1 MDWLPEVLDLAVRA
15 LQIGAAG
22 LLAYGAYVVLRRT

>member
-1 MDWLPEVLDLAVRA
+1 MEWLPEALDLAVRA
-15 LQIGAAG
+15 LQIGSAG